1 MPICLSRPGCRLL
14 EPGKSLP
21 NHGLCGP
28 GAELTDVRVPLML
41 PRREPTAGIGRTVYY
56 LLDANMKSVEHEVI
70 EPEQPPLAV
79 REGRQMALWADH
91 PMAEDPDYLS
101 RQLLTCI
108 GNKRALLGPIGS
120 AVERVKRRLG
130 KARLRVLDAFSG
142 SGVVSRYLKAHSSLL
157 ISNDLEEYAAVTGR
171 CYLRNR
177 STVDLSA
184 VSRVVADFNE
194 RVSTEPMPTGFIE
207 ELYAPRDENRITR
220 EDRVFYTKA
229 NARRLDT
236 YRRLIDTA
244 PPEMK
249 DLLLGPLL
257 SEASIHANTAGV
269 FKGFYKNRETGV
281 GQFGGSGSDALRR
294 ILGEI
299 RLEVPVLSNFECEYE
314 VLQDD
319 ANAIARRLRGLD
331 LAYIDPPYNQHP
343 YGSNYFMLNL
353 LVRYECPRHVS
364 RVSGIPT
371 DWRRSGYNVRA
382 KSLPLMKQLLET
394 IDAPFLLISFNNE
407 GFISPE
413 AMRSLLNKL
422 GSVDVVELRYN
433 AFRGSRNFNNRP
445 IHVTE
450 QLFLVER
457 R

>member
-1 MPICLSRPGCRLL
+1 MR
-14 EPGKSLP
+14 
-21 NHGLCGP
+21 
-28 GAELTDVRVPLML
+28 
-41 PRREPTAGIGRTVYY
+41 
-56 LLDANMKSVEHEVI
+56 NMEDEVI
-70 EPEQPPLAV
+70 EREQKRLAV
-79 REGRQMALWADH
+79 REGRQLGLWTDD
-91 PMAEDPDYLS
+91 PVAEDSDYLS
-101 RQLLTCI
+101 RQLLTYI
-108 GNKRALLGPIGS
+108 GNKRALLGHIGR
-120 AVERVKRRLG
+120 AVEQVKRRLG
-130 KARLRVLDAFSG
+130 KPRLQIFDAFSG
-142 SGVVSRYLKAHSSLL
+142 SGVVSRFLKAHASLL
-157 ISNDLEEYAAVTGR
+157 VSNDLEDYAAVTAR

-177 STVDLSA
+177 RTVDLPVLSEI
-184 VSRVVADFNE
+184 VSDFNA
-194 RVSTEPMPTGFIE
+194 RVSTEPMPSGFIE
-207 ELYAPRDENRITR
+207 DLYAPRDEESITP

-229 NARRLDT
+229 NARRLDN

-244 PPEMK
+244 PAELR

-257 SEASIHANTAGV
+257 SKASVHANTAGV
-269 FKGFYKNRETGV
+269 FKGFYKNGETGV
-281 GQFGGSGSDALRR
+281 GQFGGKGSDALPR

-299 RLEVPVLSNFECEYE
+299 KLEVPVLSSLECDYQVHQE
-314 VLQDD
+314 D
-319 ANAIARRLRGLD
+319 ANVLAPRLRQLD

-353 LVRYECPRHVS
+353 LVHYKRPQHVS

-382 KSLPLMKQLLET
+382 RSLPLLADLLKS

-407 GFISPE
+407 GFISPDQ
-413 AMRSLLNKL
+413 MRSLLDTL
-422 GSVDVVELRYN
+422 GSVDAFEVPYN